1 MEVFIARYSRWRLG
15 LLFALALGFVA
26 LGFFLMFETGD
37 GGGIVIGGLSTGFFG
52 LCALLIGRKAFDT
65 RVQLRIDRQGV
76 FTRGWSDG
84 VIGWDG
90 ISEVSTWHHRG
101 QRFIILSL
109 EDRAVHP
116 PRPGLAAWTAGI
128 NRRLTGGD
136 VPIALTGMDRGF
148 DEAFAAIEHFRKA
161 AREGSSASPG
171 P

>member
-1 MEVFIARYSRWRLG
+1 MEEFTARHSRWRLA

-26 LGFFLMFETGD
+26 LGFVLALD
-37 GGGIVIGGLSTGFFG
+37 ASDAGGLVIGGLSAGFFG
-52 LCALLIGRKAFDT
+52 LCAVVIGRKAFDT

-76 FTRGWSDG
+76 FSRGWSDG

-101 QRFIILSL
+101 QRFVVLSL
-109 EDRAVHP
+109 KDRAAWP

-136 VPIALTGMDRGF
+136 IPIGLTGMDRGF
-148 DEAFAAIEHFRKA
+148 DEAVAAIEHFRKA
-161 AREGSSASPG
+161 AREGSAASPG